1 MDIKSL
7 SSSRGGKI
15 VIINSRANKF
25 YGKYLVVGAFLG
37 MNPFLQ
43 VK

>member
-7 SSSRGGKI
+7 SSRRGGKI
-15 VIINSRANKF
+15 VIINSRANKY
-25 YGKYLVVGAFLG
+25 YGKHHVVGTFIG